1 MRLLLSYCKSHI
13 YELHALLAATITLVA
28 MHFVKKPV
36 KEKIAETV
44 EEKRN
49 REPEEK
55 RNREPEEKR
64 NREPE
69 KKRDWA
75 GYRRRCNL
83 LVLVLALLMAF
94 LVFILLSLL
103 SPLITFSL
111 PTMLLSGVFALAEY
125 AVWDQIT
132 YGRR

>member
-1 MRLLLSYCKSHI
+1 MKNIWKPCRKSVGESGDKDTRLLLSYCKSHI

-49 REPEEK
+49 REPG
-55 RNREPEEKR
+55 
-64 NREPE
+64 

-75 GYRRRCNL
+75 GYRKTSS
-83 LVLVLALLMAF
+83 A
-94 LVFILLSLL
+94 IL
-103 SPLITFSL
+103 
-111 PTMLLSGVFALAEY
+111 
-125 AVWDQIT
+125 
-132 YGRR
+132 

>member
-49 REPEEK
+49 REPE
-55 RNREPEEKR
+55 
-64 NREPE
+64 
-69 KKRDWA
+69 KKGTGRDTA
-75 GYRRRCNL
+75 GGAICW
-83 LVLVLALLMAF
+83 F
-94 LVFILLSLL
+94 
-103 SPLITFSL
+103 
-111 PTMLLSGVFALAEY
+111 
-125 AVWDQIT
+125 
-132 YGRR
+132 

>member
-49 REPEEK
+49 REPGE
-55 RNREPEEKR
+55 
-64 NREPE
+64 
-69 KKRDWA
+69 KRDWA

>member
-44 EEKRN
+44 
-49 REPEEK
+49 EEK

>member
-13 YELHALLAATITLVA
+13 YELHALLAATITLVD

-49 REPEEK
+49 REPE
-55 RNREPEEKR
+55 
-64 NREPE
+64 
-69 KKRDWA
+69 KKRDWT